1 VSVPS
6 PDKESLLLEV
16 SVPFRLI
23 GGKPHMEKQA
33 HNGLAR
39 WMENFDEV
47 SLCAIVLPAGPDE
60 SAVEWTSV
68 EDLLSTGRLFL
79 HQLPWGYE
87 LLEYFRTKRRVAAL
101 FRELIPSHRH
111 LCFSNLGWKGAWGSV
126 ASAEAAKQHRNYA
139 VFIDSVL
146 YNMPEPEI
154 REAARRWARRFFRLM
169 DKRAILRSIRESSLG
184 LFHGRSVYDVYAP
197 YSREAHVVH
206 DIHLKKAD
214 CIPEADLRARL
225 QGKTGKLRIG
235 YVGRVH
241 HFKEPFMWIDT
252 IARIVGQ
259 KPAGVEIE
267 AAWMGDGPLL
277 ETARIRVKE
286 RGLEGTVHFIGAELD
301 RAKVLAFLRGL
312 DIFLFCHSAPESPRC
327 LIEALM
333 SGLPLLGFQSAYA
346 DELVEQRGGG
356 RFRPVGDVEGLA
368 DLVGAYLADEEARR
382 RLSWE
387 AYSSGQLY
395 YDEAVFRHRSGLIK
409 RFA

>member
-1 VSVPS
+1 MSVPS
-6 PDKESLLLEV
+6 PDKESLLLEI
-16 SVPFRLI
+16 SVPFRSI
-23 GGKPHMEKQA
+23 GGKLHMEKQA

-39 WMENFDEV
+39 WMDNFDEV
-47 SLCAIVLPAGPDE
+47 SLCAMVLPAGPDE

-68 EDLLSTGRLFL
+68 EDLLSTGRLSL
-79 HQLPWGYE
+79 HPLPWGYE
-87 LLEYFRTKRRVAAL
+87 LLEYFRSRGKAAAL

-146 YNMPEPEI
+146 YNMPEPEKKGP
-154 REAARRWARRFFRLM
+154 ARRWARRFFRLM
-169 DKRAILRSIRESSLG
+169 DKRSILRSVRKSSLG
-184 LFHGRSVYDVYAP
+184 LFHGKSVYDAYAP

-206 DIHLKKAD
+206 DIHLKKSD
-214 CIPEADLRARL
+214 CIPEADLSARL
-225 QGKTGKLRIG
+225 QGRAGKLRIG

-241 HFKEPFMWIDT
+241 PFKEPFMWIDT
-252 IARIVGQ
+252 IARIVER
-259 KPAGVEIE
+259 KPEGLEIE

-277 ETARIRVKE
+277 EAARTRVRE
-286 RGLEGTVHFIGAELD
+286 SGLAEVAHFMGAELD

-312 DIFLFCHSAPESPRC
+312 DVFLFCHSAPESPRC

-333 SGLPLLGFQSAYA
+333 SGLPLFGFQSAYA

-356 RFRPVGDVEGLA
+356 LFRAVGDVEGLA
-368 DLVGAYLADEEARR
+368 DLVGAYLVDGEARR

-387 AYSSGQLY
+387 AYGSGQLY
-395 YDEAVFRHRSGLIK
+395 CDEAVFRHRSGLIK
-409 RFA
+409 QFA